1 MHLIEVKD
9 VVKQYGSGRTL
20 VEALHKTNFTL
31 DKGEFNAIIGPS
43 GSGKTTLLTI
53 LGLLQTPTSG
63 EIFVGGKDVTKL
75 SAKKK
80 TDLRFNKFGFIL
92 QASNLIPF
100 LTVKEQFKL
109 VDKFTPSNK
118 EKMNQT
124 DLLKMLDLTDV
135 AMNYP
140 SNLSGG
146 ERQRAAIARALYN
159 NPDVILAD
167 EPTASL
173 DSERAKKVVGLL
185 AKIAHEY
192 HRGVIMITHDTRLL
206 DSTDRVFVMRDGTLT
221 EEKEG

>member
-1 MHLIEVKD
+1 MYLIEVKD

-173 DSERAKKVVGLL
+173 DSERAKQVVGLL

>member
-31 DKGEFNAIIGPS
+31 DEGEFNAIIGPS

-63 EIFVGGKDVTKL
+63 EIYVGGKDVTKL

-109 VDKFTPSNK
+109 VDKFTPNNK
-118 EKMNQT
+118 EKMNQA

-135 AMNYP
+135 ATNYP

-173 DSERAKKVVGLL
+173 DSERANQVVSLL

-206 DSTDRVFVMRDGTLT
+206 TSTDRVFVMRDGTLT
-221 EEKEG
+221 EQKKE

>member
-31 DKGEFNAIIGPS
+31 DEGEFNAIIGPS

-63 EIFVGGKDVTKL
+63 EIYVGGKDVTKL
-75 SAKKK
+75 SSKKK

-109 VDKFTPSNK
+109 VDKFTSSHR
-118 EKMNQT
+118 ETMNQD

-135 AMNYP
+135 ATNYP

-173 DSERAKKVVGLL
+173 DSERANQVVSLL

-206 DSTDRVFVMRDGTLT
+206 TPTDRVFVMRDGTLT
-221 EEKEG
+221 EQKKG